1 VPDHA
6 WFPFGGGA
14 RACLGARFATVEAV
28 LVLATLA
35 QRFRLDL
42 GPDEIPPKTGLTL
55 QPGRPVRA
63 TLRSA

>member
-1 VPDHA
+1 MREPDEFRPERWDEEARPAPDHA

-35 QRFRLDL
+35 QRP
-42 GPDEIPPKTGLTL
+42 GPG
-55 QPGRPVRA
+55 
-63 TLRSA
+63 